1 MGNWCERSKISMTGQ
16 TVLIIGLARQGM
28 ALVQHLASGDTNVR
42 VTDLRSSEELATSLQ
57 ALDPYDI
64 ELVLEQHPTSLL
76 DGVDIVFVSGGVPL
90 NIPLLQRAREY
101 DIPISNDSQ
110 LALEKSPCKVV
121 GITGS
126 SGKTTTTL
134 LTGKM
139 TSASQ
144 HYRNVWVGGNVGNPL
159 LLDLHRMT
167 SKDMAI
173 MELSSFQLE
182 IMVSSPDIAGV
193 LNVTPNH
200 LDRHANMREY
210 VMSKEKILD
219 RQRPDDVAVLGWDN
233 EITRGMCDRV
243 RGHCWG
249 FSMDSKPS
257 FDDGC
262 FVENETIMLRLDG
275 VSSSIM
281 ACQDVSLPGV
291 HNLINVIAASALAA
305 ASGVEIE
312 AIQAGIR
319 DFDGIAHRMELVR
332 DVNGV
337 RWVNDTMATT
347 PERTIA
353 VLKTFDDPVILLLG
367 GKDKKLP
374 WSRLASEVKSGVKN
388 IILFGE
394 AASLI
399 KRQLEHAW
407 HKSAVEIDMP
417 VVGDGSVTFADG
429 GSESERLV
437 KLSTAGEAADSD
449 PFPFSTNL
457 LQARGLEEAVEIA
470 SSLAKSGDVVLL
482 APGCTS
488 YDQFSNAVARGEC
501 YRELVLSLS

>member
-1 MGNWCERSKISMTGQ
+1 MTGQ
-16 TVLIIGLARQGM
+16 TVLIIGLGRQGM
-28 ALVQHLASGDTNVR
+28 ALVHHLASGDTNVR
-42 VTDLRSSEELATSLQ
+42 VTDLRNSEDLSTSLQ
-57 ALDPYDI
+57 ALSQYDL

-90 NIPLLQRAREY
+90 DIPLLQRAREF

-139 TSASQ
+139 ISASQ
-144 HYRNVWVGGNVGNPL
+144 RYSNVWIGGNVGNPL

-182 IMVSSPDIAGV
+182 IMTSSPAIACV

-219 RQRPDDVAVLGWDN
+219 RQRPDDVAVLGWDDQ
-233 EITRGMCDRV
+233 ITRGMCDRV
-243 RGHCWG
+243 CGHYWG
-249 FSMDSKPS
+249 FSLDSKPS

-262 FVENETIMLRLDG
+262 FVENETIMLRRDG
-275 VSSSIM
+275 ISSSIM
-281 ACQDVSLPGV
+281 ARQDVSLPGA
-291 HNLINVIAASALAA
+291 HNLMNVLAASALAA

-319 DFDGIAHRMELVR
+319 EFDGVAHRLELVR

-347 PERTIA
+347 PDRTIA
-353 VLKTFDDPVILLLG
+353 ALQTFDDSVILLLG

-374 WSRLASEVKSGVKN
+374 WRKLASEVKSGVKN

-394 AASLI
+394 AAPLI
-399 KRQLEHAW
+399 KRHLESAW
-407 HKSAVEIDMP
+407 HNSVIEVDIP
-417 VVGDGSVTFADG
+417 VVGDGGVKFVDG

-437 KLSTAGEAADSD
+437 ILSTAGEAADSD
-449 PFPFSTNL
+449 PFSFSTDL

-501 YRELVLSLS
+501 YRDLVLSLS